1 MKPTYKGQRSVP
13 ATDQKFRP
21 TDEHLIEKNKEELD
35 NSEHRDKMEPIPGQD
50 RDKFAEIDKNDGK
63 KK

>member
-1 MKPTYKGQRSVP
+1 MKPSYKGQRSVP

-35 NSEHRDKMEPIPGQD
+35 NSEHGNKMEPIPGQN
-50 RDKFAEIDKNDGK
+50 RDKFAGIDRDAQTG
-63 KK
+63 